1 MAFKDHFSRHAADY
15 AAARPTYPAAL
26 FDWLSETCQHHEL
39 AWDAGCGNG
48 QASLA
53 LAHHF
58 QRVHASDPS
67 EEQIAQAPA
76 DPRIHWRVEPA
87 ETCSLRNHSADLVTV
102 AQAYHWFNHA
112 RFCAEATRV
121 LRPGGVIAIWCYGQT
136 HVDEAVDAVYRE
148 LYEHRLGDAYWP
160 PERRHVENGY
170 RALPFPFEPV
180 SDVPRF
186 TMRLDWTLAQYL
198 AYLRSWSASQ
208 KYLRETGRDAVGELA
223 DDFAAAWGDP
233 ASTRSVSWPLSLRV
247 GRTPDA

>member
-1 MAFKDHFSRHAADY
+1 MTFKDHFSRHAADY

-67 EEQIAQAPA
+67 DEQIAQAPPDA
-76 DPRIHWRVEPA
+76 RIHWRVEPA
-87 ETCSLRNHSADLVTV
+87 ERCSLPDHSADLVTV

-121 LRPGGVIAIWCYGQT
+121 LRPGGVIALWCYGLT
-136 HVDEAVDAVYRE
+136 HVDEAVDAVFRE
-148 LYEHRLGDAYWP
+148 LYDIRLGDAYWP

-170 RALPFPFEPV
+170 RELPFPFEPI

-186 TMRLDWTLAQYL
+186 TMRLDWTLTQYL

-223 DDFAAAWGDP
+223 GDFAAAWGEP
-233 ASTRSVSWPLSLRV
+233 EATRSVSWPLSLRV
-247 GRTPDA
+247 GRTPDP